1 MEDLA
6 GEGNRT
12 LRLQEVME
20 ASAACTDEVKAGR
33 VAYREIT
40 RGDQKAA
47 GRLHERSEL
56 FPMGKVPLE
65 HYRVRTDS
73 VGHAVVGAEGGV
85 TVKRGIDG
93 NDVESPLEITAHPS
107 LADLGREHFAD
118 ASAEH
123 KEVELRGITAVSV
136 GGEAGKKAKVP
147 RPIAE

>member
-6 GEGNRT
+6 GKGNRT

-20 ASAACTDEVKAGR
+20 ASAARTDEVKAGR

-40 RGDQKAA
+40 RGDQEAA

-56 FPMGKVPLE
+56 FPTGEVPLK
-65 HYRVRTDS
+65 HYRVRADS
-73 VGHAVVGAEGGV
+73 VGRAVVGAEGGV

-107 LADLGREHFAD
+107 LADVGGEHLTD
-118 ASAEH
+118 PSAEH

-136 GGEAGKKAKVP
+136 GSEAGKEAK
-147 RPIAE
+147 

>member
-20 ASAACTDEVKAGR
+20 ASAARTDEVKAGR

-47 GRLHERSEL
+47 GCLHERSEL
-56 FPMGKVPLE
+56 FPAGEVPLQ
-65 HYRVRTDS
+65 HNWIHSDPI
-73 VGHAVVGAEGGV
+73 GHTVMSAECRV
-85 TVKRGIDG
+85 TVERRIDG

-107 LADLGREHFAD
+107 LADVGGEHLTD
-118 ASAEH
+118 PSAEH
-123 KEVELRGITAVSV
+123 KEVELRG
-136 GGEAGKKAKVP
+136 
-147 RPIAE
+147 